1 MGITSFPDQPL
12 STDDVTVI
20 AQQERIEQVAGLL
33 VVDVT
38 TEEYGIDMN
47 IGLNVDGGLDHD
59 FYLDLIIATGDTIAV
74 AAYPRPDLPPA
85 EDIGPIDD
93 PLEPITDDAHEW
105 EWIYRGSTAET
116 STEEVINAVK
126 AYREFAPDEETWV
139 DSVAASGVLGFI
151 NR

>member
-1 MGITSFPDQPL
+1 MGITSFPNQPL
-12 STDDVTVI
+12 STDDVAVI

-33 VVDVT
+33 VVDLT
-38 TEEYGIDMN
+38 AEEYGIDMN

-93 PLEPITDDAHEW
+93 PLEPITDDA
-105 EWIYRGSTAET
+105 
-116 STEEVINAVK
+116 
-126 AYREFAPDEETWV
+126 P
-139 DSVAASGVLGFI
+139 
-151 NR
+151 